1 MNTSGS
7 TRPAIYIA
15 LGSNQ
20 DEPVVQID
28 RALATLDAHDAIRVV
43 AVSRLYRT
51 PPWGVVEQP
60 PFVNAA
66 ARLETSLSPESL
78 LDVLVSVEQ
87 AAGRQRTLRWGP
99 RSLDL
104 DLLLYGDECLDTERL
119 QLPHPRMHE
128 RAFVLVPLLDIAADI
143 IIPARGRA
151 TDLLAEVDRSGIE
164 AIR

>member
-1 MNTSGS
+1 MSTSGS
-7 TRPAIYIA
+7 TRPTIYIA

-66 ARLETSLSPESL
+66 ARLETSL
-78 LDVLVSVEQ
+78 
-87 AAGRQRTLRWGP
+87 
-99 RSLDL
+99 
-104 DLLLYGDECLDTERL
+104 
-119 QLPHPRMHE
+119 
-128 RAFVLVPLLDIAADI
+128 
-143 IIPARGRA
+143 
-151 TDLLAEVDRSGIE
+151 
-164 AIR
+164 